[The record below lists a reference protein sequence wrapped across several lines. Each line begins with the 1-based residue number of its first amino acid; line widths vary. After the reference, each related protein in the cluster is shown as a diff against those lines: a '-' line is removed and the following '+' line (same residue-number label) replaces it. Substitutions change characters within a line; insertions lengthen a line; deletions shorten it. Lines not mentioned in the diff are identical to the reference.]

1 MSDNHM
7 VKYFGKELERI
18 DLLIVAMDS
27 LAETHFARAIHALIR
42 LDAKLGNKVR
52 DRDVRID
59 GLEREIKERIVR
71 MLALRQP
78 MASDLR
84 VAFAALKTSNDL
96 EGIGSYA
103 KNVATRFLVLVLSPA
118 MSSTLTISRMR
129 T

>member
-1 MSDNHM
+1 MSDDYII
-7 VKYFGKELERI
+7 KSFGEELKRI
-18 DLLIVAMDS
+18 DLLIVEIGS
-27 LAETHFARAIHALIR
+27 LAETQFALPIHALVR

-52 DRDVRID
+52 DRDARID

-96 EGIGSYA
+96 ERIGNCA
-103 KNVATRFLVLVLSPA
+103 KNVAKRFLVLVLSPA